1 MEIILLVFIVVV
13 QNIAVFFDNYAIFYL
28 TSRYNSKKIAT
39 VYSNKFKIDFLSRCF
54 LFFTPPLLGLILTQ
68 DNLYLLL
75 LSLLISSFFT
85 FHLTLI
91 QVIWFL
97 KEIKMRFLFPK
108 NLKNFI
114 LLIVGL
120 VVYGTY
126 LYVPF
131 YLNIIGY
138 YFKENSLWIVQL
150 SPALTVF
157 STIFVVYYMDP
168 KIAKFIDSS
177 KTNRKYEVIFELI
190 TIRMLGRFIIL
201 LSSLFL
207 FFTFI

>member
-97 KEIKMRFLFPK
+97 KKIKMRFLFPK